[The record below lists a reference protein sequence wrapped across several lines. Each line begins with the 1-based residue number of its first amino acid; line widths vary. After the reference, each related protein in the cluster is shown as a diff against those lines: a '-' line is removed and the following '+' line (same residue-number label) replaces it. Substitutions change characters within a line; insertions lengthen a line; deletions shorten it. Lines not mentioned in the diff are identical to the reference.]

1 MYLIFNINIESSN
14 VLNNKIREE
23 KISLELPSN
32 SLIAVLVGH
41 HSINLVKLE
50 KLVDVNINLFGNQ
63 FNISGN
69 TENINKAKSIIM
81 NVYNKLS
88 LEKSLI
94 SEFDFS
100 NFETEYRMIE
110 DMSYNPNSNQKNKI
124 FVAKR
129 IDNPKNF
136 WQMPQGGIDEGE
148 DFLSAAYRELKEET
162 SITKVELI
170 KELDGFITYELPD
183 HLLGIIWKGK
193 YKGQK
198 QKWFIMKFTGE
209 DSEINI
215 KTKKPEFLEWKWIDL
230 ESLTKVVVKFKLHV
244 YQEIKKKLELLL
256 VDRS

>member
-1 MYLIFNINIESSN
+1 MKDQYKHLPLRSGVGIV
-14 VLNNKIREE
+14 VLN
-23 KISLELPSN
+23 
-32 SLIAVLVGH
+32 
-41 HSINLVKLE
+41 
-50 KLVDVNINLFGNQ
+50 Q
-63 FNISGN
+63 
-69 TENINKAKSIIM
+69 
-81 NVYNKLS
+81 
-88 LEKSLI
+88 
-94 SEFDFS
+94 
-100 NFETEYRMIE
+100 E
-110 DMSYNPNSNQKNKI
+110 DKI
-124 FVAKR
+124 FVARR

-148 DFLSAAYRELKEET
+148 DFLAAAYRELKEET

-230 ESLTKVVVKFKLHV
+230 ESLTKVVVDFKLHV

-256 VDRS
+256 VNRY